1 MMSLTFYQNMRKICL
16 FTVAIA
22 FLFFACDPTKN
33 DNNSTFT
40 INAEIIGVE
49 DATPIYLK
57 MVKDGK
63 LTPPLDTANI
73 QSAKVSFTGELD
85 VPEMVYLQIGD
96 TRKMINLFGENGS
109 ISVIVHVDSLDKARV
124 TGSDSHDDLMAF
136 KKFLEPIDEKSIKLN
151 EEYQAASANNDTE
164 RMNEL
169 REMYEQIRV
178 EQIAM
183 IKKFIVDNNESFVA
197 PFLIK
202 GYLYYDMEYPALD
215 SLLSKLSPSIYSSN
229 DYIALVDRVNTLRS
243 VSIGMP
249 AVDFALNDTTGN
261 PISISSFQG
270 KILLID
276 FWASWC
282 GPCRRE
288 NPNVVQL
295 YNDYKDKG
303 FEIIGVSFDESRAK
317 WIDAIHQDQLEW
329 PHVSD
334 LKGWSSAAGKLYA
347 VNAIPATV
355 LLDRE
360 GKIIAKGLRGDAL
373 RKKLEEIYGAEDQ
386 NI

>member
-1 MMSLTFYQNMRKICL
+1 MRKISL
-16 FTVAIA
+16 FTFAIA
-22 FLFFACDPTKN
+22 TLFIACDSSKDKN
-33 DNNSTFT
+33 NFT
-40 INAEIIGVE
+40 INVEIVGIE

-57 MVKDGK
+57 LVKDGK
-63 LTPPLDTANI
+63 LEPMDTASI
-73 QSAKVSFTGELD
+73 MASKVSFYGQLVE
-85 VPEMVYLQIGD
+85 PEMMYLQIGD

-109 ISVIVHVDSLDKARV
+109 ISVKVHVDSLDKAEV
-124 TGSDSHDDLMAF
+124 NGSETHDDLMAF
-136 KKFLEPIDEKSIKLN
+136 KKHLEPIEEKSNQLN
-151 EEYQAASANNDTE
+151 EDYRVASANSDTE
-164 RMNEL
+164 KMNEL
-169 REMYEQIRV
+169 RETYEGLRKEQIT
-178 EQIAM
+178 M
-183 IKKFIVDNNESFVA
+183 IKKFIINNNESFIA

-202 GYLYYDMEYPALD
+202 GYLYYDMEYLELD
-215 SLLSKLSPSIYSSN
+215 SLLSELSPDIHSSK
-229 DYIALVDRVNTLRS
+229 DYITLSERVATLKS

-282 GPCRRE
+282 RPCRIE
-288 NPNVVQL
+288 NPNVVKL

-303 FEIIGVSFDESRAK
+303 FEIIGVSFDESRSK
-317 WIDAIHQDQLEW
+317 WIDAIHQDQLTW

-334 LKGWSSAAGKLYA
+334 LKGWSSVAGKLYA
-347 VNAIPATV
+347 VNSIPATV

-360 GKIIAKGLRGDAL
+360 GNIVAKNLRGDAL

>member
-1 MMSLTFYQNMRKICL
+1 MRKICL
-16 FTVAIA
+16 FTFAVAS
-22 FLFFACDPTKN
+22 LFFACDSSKN
-33 DNNSTFT
+33 GNTSTFT
-40 INAEIIGVE
+40 INAEIAGVE

-57 MVKDGK
+57 LVKEGK
-63 LTPPLDTANI
+63 LEPMDTASI
-73 QSAKVSFTGELD
+73 MASKVSFTGHLD
-85 VPEMVYLQIGD
+85 EPEMIYLQIGD
-96 TRKMINLFGENGS
+96 TRKMVNLFGENMS
-109 ISVIVHVDSLDKARV
+109 ISVKVHVDSLDKAEV
-124 TGSDSHDDLMAF
+124 SGSETHNDLMAF
-136 KKFLEPIDEKSIKLN
+136 KKFLEPIDEKSNKLN
-151 EEYQAASANNDTE
+151 EEYRQASEISDTE
-164 RMNEL
+164 KMNEL
-169 REMYEQIRV
+169 RETYEGIRL

-183 IKKFIVDNNESFVA
+183 IKKFVVDHNDSYIA

-202 GYLYYDMEYPALD
+202 AYLYYDIEYPALD
-215 SLLSKLSPSIYSSN
+215 SLLTKLSPVIHSSK
-229 DYIALVDRVNTLRS
+229 DYITLSDRVSTLKS
-243 VSIGMP
+243 VAIGMP

-288 NPNVVQL
+288 NPNVVKL
-295 YNDYKDKG
+295 YNDYKDRG

-317 WIDAIHQDQLEW
+317 WVDAIHQDQLTW

-347 VNAIPATV
+347 VNSIPATV

-360 GKIIAKGLRGDAL
+360 GNIVAKNLRGDAL

>member
-1 MMSLTFYQNMRKICL
+1 MSLTFYQNMRKICL

-33 DNNSTFT
+33 DSNSTFT

-183 IKKFIVDNNESFVA
+183 IKKFIIDNNESFVS